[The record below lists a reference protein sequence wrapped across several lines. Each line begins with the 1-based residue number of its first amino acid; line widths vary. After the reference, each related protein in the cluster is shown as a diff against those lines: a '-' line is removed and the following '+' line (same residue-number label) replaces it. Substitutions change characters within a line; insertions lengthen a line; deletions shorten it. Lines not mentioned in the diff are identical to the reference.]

1 MYYRDENNQWQE
13 IILPP
18 SGDTLPIGAI
28 TEFAGATPPSG
39 WLICDGRAISRT
51 TYSELFGVIGT
62 TYGSGDGSTT
72 FNIPDYTGKV
82 GVGLNSNDSDFNVL
96 GETGGEKAHTLN
108 MTELPDIK
116 MYAGSNGDWPLV
128 ASGGLGTQTS
138 CAHCT
143 NANVTQEA
151 NVTRSVYT
159 AHRQGE
165 SSGQAHNNLQPY
177 ITINYIIKA
186 KQKIAIVGSV
196 TNDINNA
203 DVDSVPNTST
213 VKNYVD
219 SKNIYSTT
227 ETVVGTWGGEI
238 LYRKIIAG
246 NMSQENIA
254 HNIGNLKDIKKI
266 YGTMH
271 NTNSGKYFSVPSTRP
286 AYPEYEIGL
295 FADST
300 NVTLERGSN
309 VRQSYMTI
317 EIIIEYTKTT
327 V

>member
-1 MYYRDENNQWQE
+1 MYYRDENNNWQD

-28 TEFAGATPPSG
+28 TEFAGTTPPSG

-62 TYGSGDGSTT
+62 TYGSGDESTT

-82 GVGLNSNDSDFNVL
+82 GVGLKSNDSDFNVL
-96 GETGGEKAHTLN
+96 GETGGEKTHTLTIAEMPSHSHN
-108 MTELPDIK
+108 FRGVNDGTTVDPSV
-116 MYAGSNGDWPLV
+116 GSYPARIYQDKSPNWVGYFINET
-128 ASGGLGTQTS
+128 GGGQT
-138 CAHCT
+138 
-143 NANVTQEA
+143 
-151 NVTRSVYT
+151 
-159 AHRQGE
+159 
-165 SSGQAHNNLQPY
+165 HNNLQPY

-203 DVDSVPNTST
+203 DVDSVPNAST

-227 ETVVGTWGGEI
+227 ETAVGTWGGEI

-246 NMSQENIA
+246 NMSQETIA
-254 HNIGNLKDIKKI
+254 HNISNLKDIKKI

-286 AYPEYEIGL
+286 EYPEYEIGL

-300 NVTLERGSN
+300 NITLERGAN

-317 EIIIEYTKTT
+317 EIIIEYTKSTD
-327 V
+327 